1 MPDGERT
8 TTFTKLMGTAAASFK
23 CTDAAVA
30 GPTPDDRKFESDGS
44 VLQTRRSGKLAPRRR
59 RTGSLNTGQLGMSRQ
74 RSLSATTFATQLK
87 GPELDARCCIP
98 KRTNPGVALPNRRP

>member
-1 MPDGERT
+1 MEKRKAT
-8 TTFTKLMGTAAASFK
+8 LTKLMGAAAASLK
-23 CTDAAVA
+23 CTDASAVA

-59 RTGSLNTGQLGMSRQ
+59 RNGSLNTGQLGMSRQ

>member
-8 TTFTKLMGTAAASFK
+8 TTLTKLMGAAAASLK

-30 GPTPDDRKFESDGS
+30 GPKPDDRKFESDGS
-44 VLQTRRSGKLAPRRR
+44 VLQTRCSGKLVPRRR
-59 RTGSLNTGQLGMSRQ
+59 RNGYLNTGQLGMSRQ

>member
-1 MPDGERT
+1 MEKRKAT
-8 TTFTKLMGTAAASFK
+8 LTKLMGAAAASLK

-59 RTGSLNTGQLGMSRQ
+59 RNGSLNTGQLGMSRQ

-87 GPELDARCCIP
+87 GPELDAPGCIS

>member
-44 VLQTRRSGKLAPRRR
+44 
-59 RTGSLNTGQLGMSRQ
+59 
-74 RSLSATTFATQLK
+74 SASWRHDGAGLV
-87 GPELDARCCIP
+87 P
-98 KRTNPGVALPNRRP
+98 

>member
-1 MPDGERT
+1 MEKRKAT
-8 TTFTKLMGTAAASFK
+8 LTKLMGAAAASFK

-59 RTGSLNTGQLGMSRQ
+59 RNGSLNTGQLGMLRQ
-74 RSLSATTFATQLK
+74 SSLSASLRTTFAAKLK
-87 GPELDARCCIP
+87 GKSPIY
-98 KRTNPGVALPNRRP
+98 KRLAAFPSAPTQE

>member
-1 MPDGERT
+1 MEKRKAT
-8 TTFTKLMGTAAASFK
+8 LTKLMGAAAASLK

-44 VLQTRRSGKLAPRRR
+44 VIKKHRSGKPAPRRR
-59 RTGSLNTGQLGMSRQ
+59 GNGSLNTGQLGMSRQ

>member
-8 TTFTKLMGTAAASFK
+8 TMFTKLMGTAAASLK

-44 VLQTRRSGKLAPRRR
+44 VLQTRRSGKLVPRRR

>member
-1 MPDGERT
+1 MEKRKAT
-8 TTFTKLMGTAAASFK
+8 LTKLMGAAAASLK

-44 VLQTRRSGKLAPRRR
+44 LLQTRRSGKLAPRRR

-74 RSLSATTFATQLK
+74 RSLSATTFAAKLK
-87 GPELDARCCIP
+87 G
-98 KRTNPGVALPNRRP
+98 KSPNYKQLAAFPSAQTQE

>member
-8 TTFTKLMGTAAASFK
+8 ATLPRLMGTAAVSFK

-59 RTGSLNTGQLGMSRQ
+59 GNGSLNTGQLGMSRQ
-74 RSLSATTFATQLK
+74 CSLSATTSAAKLK
-87 GPELDARCCIP
+87 G
-98 KRTNPGVALPNRRP
+98 KSPN

>member
-30 GPTPDDRKFESDGS
+30 GPTPDEPQIRN
-44 VLQTRRSGKLAPRRR
+44 PR
-59 RTGSLNTGQLGMSRQ
+59 
-74 RSLSATTFATQLK
+74 
-87 GPELDARCCIP
+87 
-98 KRTNPGVALPNRRP
+98 